1 MNKLKEELE
10 SIRRLYHYLLTV
22 YQKQDVYQIDGLL
35 EDLISIKE
43 RLDKVIKNLKDY
55 EEWNNYDK

>member
-55 EEWNNYDK
+55 EEWTNYDK

>member
-1 MNKLKEELE
+1 MNELKEELE
-10 SIRRLYHYLLTV
+10 SIRHLYHYLLIV

-35 EDLISIKE
+35 EDLTSIKE
-43 RLDKVIKNLKDY
+43 RLDKVVKNLKDY

>member
-1 MNKLKEELE
+1 MNELKEELE

-35 EDLISIKE
+35 EDLTSIKE
-43 RLDKVIKNLKDY
+43 RLDKVVKNLKDY
-55 EEWNNYDK
+55 EEWTNYDK

>member
-43 RLDKVIKNLKDY
+43 RLDKVVKNLKDY
-55 EEWNNYDK
+55 EEWTNYDK